1 MITARDLVY
10 GVYVEAP
17 DNIDVF
23 QVDFE
28 PDTYAL
34 ADGRGHAIVVA
45 TESGAYTWSEYDEAD
60 VPEKAHNTDGSDDP
74 ADVTRVLWQWV
85 DAHPE
90 D

>member
-17 DNIDVF
+17 GNIDVF
-23 QVDFE
+23 QVDYE

-34 ADGRGHAIVVA
+34 ADGWGHTIVVGS
-45 TESGAYTWSEYDEAD
+45 EYGAYTWSEYDEPGF
-60 VPEKAHNTDGSDDP
+60 PEMVHNTDGSDDP
-74 ADVTRVLWQWV
+74 EDVTRILWRWV
-85 DAHPE
+85 EAHPE